1 MKTVVMTGGTA
12 GLGEV
17 AAQQISRSPNT
28 RLIIGARASYA
39 PTEIT
44 VLPLDLARL
53 ASVRTF
59 ADAVL
64 DRLNGA
70 GIDALVLNPAR
81 NSRTS
86 TSARKMAS
94 RRPSRSTIS
103 HTTCCCAY
111 YFRNLPSML
120 AWLSQRAIRT
130 IRRRIRS
137 RRRCTPMRNG
147 WPIRVMKPNG
157 DSWPDFALI
166 QPRSCAIC

>member
-64 DRLNGA
+64 DRLTA
-70 GIDALVLNPAR
+70 PASTRWCSTPAR
-81 NSRTS
+81 NSRMS

-120 AWLSQRAIRT
+120 AWLSRVIRT

-137 RRRCTPMRNG
+137 PRRCTPMRTAG
-147 WPIRVMKPNG
+147 
-157 DSWPDFALI
+157 
-166 QPRSCAIC
+166 RSGS